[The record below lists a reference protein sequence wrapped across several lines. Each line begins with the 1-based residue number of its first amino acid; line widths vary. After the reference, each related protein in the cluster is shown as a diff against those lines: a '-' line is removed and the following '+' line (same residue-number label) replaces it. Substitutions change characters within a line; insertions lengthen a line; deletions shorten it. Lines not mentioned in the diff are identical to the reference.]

1 MGSLAE
7 IGGHLKL
14 SCLLLQRQVED
25 DSNLGAVTLLF
36 QVRASPDCVQ
46 RNNESISLQIK
57 KKVSKLDVPT
67 GVVCVAAAPR
77 SRTAKHLLSGCK
89 LKQLNMKSIK
99 EKKSFEMMSRNIII
113 CLL

>member
-36 QVRASPDCVQ
+36 QVRF
-46 RNNESISLQIK
+46 
-57 KKVSKLDVPT
+57 
-67 GVVCVAAAPR
+67 VAAAPR
-77 SRTAKHLLSGCK
+77 SRSAKHLLSGCK

>member
-36 QVRASPDCVQ
+36 QASPDCVQ

-77 SRTAKHLLSGCK
+77 SRSAKHLLSGCK